1 MISLIN
7 GIVRSISSD
16 RTVVEVGGVGLSVSI
31 TTNTSTQLNIGAPVQ
46 LFTSLVVREDSLTL
60 FGFLDEE
67 SRSTFELVQTVTGI
81 GPKVALAIMGS
92 HSPQTL
98 AAAIAQE
105 DANFKPPYDGGT
117 KVHPDELACM
127 ARNIY
132 FEAKSEPLAGQYAV
146 ADVVLNRVNDTRYP
160 NSICEVVREGPIKES
175 WKTRQHADLPDDER
189 IYHPIKNRCQFSWYC
204 DGKADTTRDSDAW
217 RQAQIIA
224 YKIDFI
230 RRSRT

>member
-31 TTNTSTQLNIGAPVQ
+31 TTNTSAQLNIGAPVQ
-46 LFTSLVVREDSLTL
+46 LFTSLVVREDSLIL

-105 DANFKPPYDGGT
+105 DIGAIEKVPGIGRKGAQRLILELKGKVSDFGT
-117 KVHPDELACM
+117 SHKISHHQPAWREQLAS
-127 ARNIY
+127 ALISLG
-132 FEAKSEPLAGQYAV
+132 FSA
-146 ADVVLNRVNDTRYP
+146 
-160 NSICEVVREGPIKES
+160 KES
-175 WKTRQHADLPDDER
+175 DNAITTVVSQIAEEGGDANATDL
-189 IYHPIKNRCQFSWYC
+189 
-204 DGKADTTRDSDAW
+204 SDLLKRALQKGG
-217 RQAQIIA
+217 R
-224 YKIDFI
+224 
-230 RRSRT
+230 